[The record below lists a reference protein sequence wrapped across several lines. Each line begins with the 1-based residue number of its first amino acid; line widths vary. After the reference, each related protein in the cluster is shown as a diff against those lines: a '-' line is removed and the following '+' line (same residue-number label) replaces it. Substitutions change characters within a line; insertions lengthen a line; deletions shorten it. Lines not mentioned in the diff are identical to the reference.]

1 MIGSI
6 FQDAFKNL
14 TGNLLRSSL
23 TMLGVIIGVASVITM
38 IAIVEGGQL
47 WLVNSIERLGTNL
60 LFVWK
65 KRLTVE
71 ERRLFAGRNTQL
83 RYDDALAIRERFP
96 DVVVAPLLELDQ
108 KLKTGDRD
116 HSGRLTATS
125 PEYSTIRNF
134 YPATGRFLTRS
145 DLNEW
150 KRTIVLGKTVAEVL
164 FGSSQAVGEE
174 VKIGDQR
181 FTVVGV
187 MEPKGEVYGNDYDE
201 MMFIPLTTTLR
212 FFTGNDKIRSLILH
226 VPERERMP
234 EITEKLHQFLVQ
246 RHDGVDD
253 IRVRN
258 QGEFL
263 GAIEQTI
270 WTFRIV
276 LGGIAV
282 VALLVGG
289 IGIMNI
295 MLVTVTERTREIG
308 LRKAI
313 GAKRSDILLQFLI
326 ESTTISVVGGC
337 VGILV
342 GIFAAYGLG
351 NMVAQSMPGGGD
363 WGAVIRPSAI
373 FIAFLF
379 AVGVGVTFGL
389 FPAMKA
395 AKLEPAEA
403 LRFQ

>member
-6 FQDAFKNL
+6 FQDALKNL
-14 TGNLLRSSL
+14 TANLLRSSL

-83 RYDDALAIRERFP
+83 RYEDALAIRKRFP
-96 DVVVAPLLELDQ
+96 ELEVAPILELDE

-116 HSGRLTATS
+116 YSGRVTATS
-125 PEYSTIRNF
+125 PEFSAIRNF
-134 YPATGRFLTRS
+134 RPATGRFLTS
-145 DLNEW
+145 TDLNDW
-150 KRTIVLGKTVAEVL
+150 KRTIVLGQTVAEVL
-164 FGSSQAVGEE
+164 FGSSPALGEE
-174 VKIGDQR
+174 VKIKDHR
-181 FTVVGV
+181 FTVVGI
-187 MEPKGEVYGNDYDE
+187 MEAKGEIYGQNYDE
-201 MMFIPLTTTLR
+201 MVFVPITTGLR
-212 FFTGNDKIRSLILH
+212 FFKGDDKIRSLVIH
-226 VPERERMP
+226 VPQRDQMP
-234 EITEKLHQFLVQ
+234 QITEALHQFLVQ
-246 RHDGVDD
+246 RHEGVDD

-263 GAIEQTI
+263 GAVEQTI

-276 LGGIAV
+276 LGGIAI

-295 MLVTVTERTREIG
+295 MLVTVTERTHEIG

-313 GAKRSDILLQFLI
+313 GAKRRDILLQFLI
-326 ESTTISVVGGC
+326 ESTTISVIGGC

-342 GIFAAYGLG
+342 GIFAAYGFG
-351 NMVAQSMPGGGD
+351 NMVAQAMPGGGD
-363 WGAVIRPSAI
+363 WGAVIKPSAI
-373 FIAFLF
+373 LIAFLF
-379 AVGVGVTFGL
+379 AIVVGVTFGL

-395 AKLEPAEA
+395 SKLDPAEA
-403 LRFQ
+403 LRYQ